1 MIDRDMF
8 HKVIKKVG
16 PELHIFLNAAVLL
29 FCVVL
34 LAAVGVLLVKHEK
47 LKMAMFFFANQA
59 AIASKER
66 FVGADA
72 TEDAS
77 MLATTL
83 VSAPNLWTD
92 KVSMQKVVSLLS
104 RQTGRDIVVEDM
116 HQTILADTI
125 AQNDGKM
132 YTFAQNADLQ
142 TMKDGK
148 ARRFMGRSSDYP
160 NGLDE
165 VVVSVKDATGA
176 TIGAVVMSTS
186 HIFDTQD

>member
-1 MIDRDMF
+1 ML

-16 PELHIFLNAAVLL
+16 PELHIFLNAIVLL

-34 LAAVGVLLVKHEK
+34 ILAVAVLFFKHEK
-47 LKMAMFFFANQA
+47 LKVAMFYLANQA
-59 AIASKER
+59 AIASKQR
-66 FVGADA
+66 YVGADA

-77 MLATTL
+77 MLATTF
-83 VSAPNLWTD
+83 VSVPNLWTD

-104 RQTGRDIVVEDM
+104 HQTGRDIVVEDM

-125 AQNDGKM
+125 VGNDGKM

-142 TMKDGK
+142 TMKDGRV
-148 ARRFMGRSSDYP
+148 RRFMGRSSDYP

-165 VVVSVKDATGA
+165 VIVPVKDSTGA
-176 TIGAVVMSTS
+176 TVGAVVMSTS
-186 HIFDTQD
+186 HIFDDQ